1 MTVLWDKIKKNL
13 IESLNLAIDK
23 TEELTSVGRIK
34 LEILQLEHRLDE
46 KHAELGRIIYDHLSD
61 DTSLIQVDE
70 QVKQLREE
78 IQDLRNKLNQKEAEL
93 GRIKKED
100 GIDFD
105 S

>member
-1 MTVLWDKIKKNL
+1 MTVLWDKIKKSVIDTL
-13 IESLNLAIDK
+13 SEAIDK

-46 KHAELGRIIYDHLSD
+46 RYTELGKFVHKNLSEQPGILVLEGKVSELKKAIDELEEQLRQKEKELGRI
-61 DTSLIQVDE
+61 
-70 QVKQLREE
+70 RE
-78 IQDLRNKLNQKEAEL
+78 
-93 GRIKKED
+93 ED

>member
-1 MTVLWDKIKKNL
+1 MTVLWDKIKKSV
-13 IESLNLAIDK
+13 IDTLNEAIDK

-46 KHAELGRIIYDHLSD
+46 RYGELGKYVYQNLSEQPGILVLEGKISELKKVIDELKEQLRQKEKELGRI
-61 DTSLIQVDE
+61 
-70 QVKQLREE
+70 RE
-78 IQDLRNKLNQKEAEL
+78 
-93 GRIKKED
+93 ED